1 MADNGAKVRQDR
13 SSTMANGMPP
23 LNELSAQM
31 QQGSEQMKEQAR
43 SAIDSYFGFLRQS
56 VASMPSGGTDLGE
69 KLKTCADKNIAAT
82 HEHLNKLSQVR
93 DFEELMRLQ
102 TEFMESQMRQFSGN
116 LQDLGEAFA
125 KSAASV
131 PLSPGSVNAFR
142 K

>member
-1 MADNGAKVRQDR
+1 
-13 SSTMANGMPP
+13 
-23 LNELSAQM
+23 
-31 QQGSEQMKEQAR
+31 
-43 SAIDSYFGFLRQS
+43 
-56 VASMPSGGTDLGE
+56 MPSGGTDLGE

-102 TEFMESQMRQFSGN
+102 TKFMESQMRQFSGN

-131 PLSPGSVNAFR
+131 PLDPGSVNAPR